1 MLQKLCRESIWTNE
15 YSSYKRKDVSDG
27 KVEQG
32 FRPYIADF
40 VTFPQGRIGRVLTD
54 RNLGEM
60 ENPRKN
66 LHM

>member
-27 KVEQG
+27 KVEQE

-40 VTFPQGRIGRVLTD
+40 VTFPQG
-54 RNLGEM
+54 
-60 ENPRKN
+60 
-66 LHM
+66 

>member
-15 YSSYKRKDVSDG
+15 YSSYKRKDVSEG

-40 VTFPQGRIGRVLTD
+40 VTFPQGRIRRVLTN